1 MDALVELVNVVN
13 AEVVL
18 VEDGVRWVSSALAR
32 TGHGQSA
39 SRSAAFISI
48 TSFSSLDNSVS
59 ASLSRLSR
67 GDNDDDR
74 VDLVKTILSVDNIS
88 SERSGS
94 LDVSDVISSSKSDR
108 SRDSS
113 NSVGS
118 SASISGSPLHDV
130 VVEEAPRVT
139 DVVGD
144 EDSLEGVDLV
154 VVGSIISNSIPSGN
168 EHASSVE
175 RRRNL
180 RTD

>member
-18 VEDGVRWVSSALAR
+18 VEDAVGRVSAALAR

-39 SRSAAFISI
+39 SGSAAIISI

-59 ASLSRLSR
+59 ASLSGLSR
-67 GDNDDDR
+67 GDDDDDR
-74 VDLVKTILSVDNIS
+74 VNLVKTVLSVDDIS

-94 LDVSDVISSSKSDR
+94 LDISDVISSSKSNR

-118 SASISGSPLHDV
+118 SASISGSPLHDIV
-130 VVEEAPRVT
+130 VKEAPRVT
-139 DVVGD
+139 DAVGD
-144 EDSLEGVDLV
+144 EDGLEGVELV
-154 VVGSIISNSIPSGN
+154 VVFRVVSNSIPSGN
-168 EHASSVE
+168 EHVSSVE

-180 RTD
+180 SAD